1 MNNQAILL
9 EVTDIY
15 IKIKN
20 AIHAVSKLPESGRFI
35 KLDMYL
41 NDDKFDVLVREWF
54 YDIFRSLIVNLYIFI
69 VDILH
74 IYNYNDF
81 VK

>member
-1 MNNQAILL
+1 VNNQAILL
-9 EVTDIY
+9 KVTDIY

-41 NDDKFDVLVREWF
+41 NDDKFDVLVRG
-54 YDIFRSLIVNLYIFI
+54 
-69 VDILH
+69 
-74 IYNYNDF
+74 
-81 VK
+81 